1 MDSRFAKYKYKKSP
15 FTMGW
20 LVLMFDLPTTTKL
33 DQRRATQLRKAL
45 LDDGYSMMQY
55 SIYMRFCSSKDKM
68 SKHVA
73 RLSDVVPTGG
83 NVRVVF
89 ITDKQWEKS
98 IAIIGKRYAKE
109 KSYITIKQ
117 PQLFEEW

>member
-1 MDSRFAKYKYKKSP
+1 
-15 FTMGW
+15 MGW
-20 LVLMFDLPTTTKL
+20 LILMFDLPTGTKL
-33 DQRRATQLRKAL
+33 EQRRATRLRKAL

-55 SIYMRFCSSKDKM
+55 SVYMRFCSSKDKM

-83 NVRVVF
+83 NIRIMF

-98 IAIIGKRYAKE
+98 IAIVSKKYFRE
-109 KSYITIKQ
+109 KKILNIKQ
-117 PQLFEEW
+117 PELFEAW